1 MPGPENNMVA
11 DFFEF
16 LFFGIETAI
25 SSFEEIEEI
34 RYFGHLKSSDPNI
47 RIPSPHTYNIS
58 SVLHRVFV
66 RKKRSRAR
74 FHLVICYLLK
84 FEEISSNFENHKNG
98 SWSKHKIFLITVTYY
113 HSNEISVFAAFR
125 CVLHF

>member
-1 MPGPENNMVA
+1 MPGPENNRVA

-16 LFFGIETAI
+16 LFFGIETVI
-25 SSFEEIEEI
+25 SSFEEIEEIEEI

-98 SWSKHKIFLITVTYY
+98 S
-113 HSNEISVFAAFR
+113 
-125 CVLHF
+125 